1 MSNQHPT
8 GADIRAQIRGCVQ
21 HLEHLLPGQAPIR
34 DFVHHNTLHGH
45 QHLPFR
51 QALAEAR
58 RVTGNR
64 GYLPPER
71 FRTYLAQ
78 GRITREDLLEAID
91 AESDLDPDGILLEW
105 PRGRG
110 PLQRR
115 DLYLAALCYPCE
127 PITAAQ
133 LQWRL
138 DEGDALGRL
147 QPDLDAAARARLIT
161 AAGSADE
168 SAAATA
174 LWSACL
180 AALGLEQQTLHPE
193 ELAEPSPEQVQ
204 RVLERFGQ
212 ERDRADGPTMGP
224 IMGQIRREA
233 VLALQSLLGRLG
245 QDLTLRGL
253 LLALTGEDLMDRI
266 RPPLVRFLG
275 NYLDEGFAPWRN
287 PVAGLGLFG
296 AWRATALGDLTPLFR
311 DLQAWDQE
319 LESLPEDPLEAI
331 ITELK
336 RLGLPRERWVQYL
349 ERLALEL
356 PGWSGMV
363 LWRHRETGYARSRSA
378 VSMLDYLAVRLVLE
392 RIYAQRLCREHWQIE
407 PSLDMLRWYFRR
419 HPEELL
425 VRQALFAEDLPEFLA
440 ARAARAVSVSDLA
453 PRREDWQTL
462 AVLLWAWR
470 QGGGAEGPRDL
481 SPHGHAWPLFRLAQH
496 LGLAAP
502 DLERMGPPGV
512 EGLLDVLRRLDP
524 ERAGYLWLSA
534 FEGHYR
540 EEILGALA
548 ANHGRGRWR
557 ERMAHPG
564 DLASAQVIF
573 CMDDREEGIRRHLE
587 ELDSSL
593 ETLGAAAHFSVPHNW
608 RGLDDLGVTPLAPV
622 IPTPVIPVHEVRE
635 RSRPA
640 AGDLAE
646 THARGQLRLRT
657 WGQRILEQGRRGPLG
672 ALVVSALAA
681 PPAGLS
687 LLWKLAAPAGFSAL
701 KWRLQSLVRPPVP
714 TCIEF
719 TATDDSPA
727 ATPEAPR
734 LGFTDQEQ
742 ADRVQA
748 LLRSLG
754 LSRGFSP
761 LVAILGHGSRNQ
773 NNPHASAYNCGAC
786 SGRFSG
792 PNARLVSAMA
802 NRAAVRTLLK
812 ERGICIP
819 EGTWFLGGEH
829 DTCNDGLTWYDLEDL
844 PTDLAPAFRRLR
856 QDLDEAARLHAQER
870 CRRFASAP
878 PRLEP
883 RSAHRHA
890 ANRAWD
896 ISQVRP
902 ELGHATNACAFFGRR
917 ALSRGVFFDRRAFL
931 ISYDPTQ
938 DPDGDILE
946 RHLVINGAVGAGI
959 SLEYYFS
966 AANDEGYGCGSKV
979 THNVAGLLGVMDGA
993 SSDLRTG
1000 LPRQMVEVHEA
1011 MRLLVVVEQSIT
1023 ILTAIYE
1030 RQPAVAQ
1037 LVGGGWIQLAALDPE
1052 SGEIHLFRPGIG
1064 WVHWGPPATP
1074 VPRVGRSH
1082 ECYLGFSG
1090 PRPPVLIA
1098 APDEASAHA

>member
-1 MSNQHPT
+1 MSEHQAT
-8 GADIRAQIRGCVQ
+8 DIRAQIRECVH

-34 DFVHHNTLHGH
+34 DFVHHNTLHGF

-51 QALAEAR
+51 EALAEAR
-58 RVTGNR
+58 QVTGNR

-71 FRTYLAQ
+71 FRAYLAE
-78 GRITREDLLEAID
+78 GRIGREDLMEAID
-91 AESDLDPDGILLEW
+91 AESDLAPQDILLEW
-105 PRGRG
+105 PGDRE
-110 PLQRR
+110 PLRRR
-115 DLYLAALCYPCE
+115 DVYLAALRNPCE

-133 LQWRL
+133 LQWRV
-138 DEGDALGRL
+138 DEEDAFGRL
-147 QPDLDAAARARLIT
+147 QPDLDAPARERLIA
-161 AAGSADE
+161 AAGGAD
-168 SAAATA
+168 AATAIAA

-180 AALGLEQQTLHPE
+180 AALGLEQRAPHPE

-204 RVLERFGQ
+204 RALERLGQ
-212 ERDRADGPTMGP
+212 EREVPEGPAP
-224 IMGQIRREA
+224 DLIARQIRREA
-233 VLALQSLLGRLG
+233 VQSLQSLLDRLG
-245 QDLTLRGL
+245 PELTLRGL
-253 LLALTGEDLMDRI
+253 LHALTGVDLMDRI
-266 RPPLVRFLG
+266 RPPLIRHLG
-275 NYLDEGFAPWRN
+275 NYLDEGFAPWRS
-287 PVAGLGLFG
+287 PAGVQGLYG

-336 RLGLPRERWVQYL
+336 HLGLPRERWVPYL

-363 LWRHRETGYARSRSA
+363 LWRHRNPGYKRAQSP

-425 VRQALFAEDLPEFLA
+425 VRQALFAGRLPEFLA
-440 ARAARAVSVSDLA
+440 ARAARATTVSDLA
-453 PRREDWQTL
+453 PKGEDWPSL
-462 AVLLWAWR
+462 AALLWAWR
-470 QGGGAEGPRDL
+470 HDGGAEVPGGRSL
-481 SPHGHAWPLFRLAQH
+481 HGHAWPLFRLAQH

-502 DLERMGPPGV
+502 DLARLGARGAET
-512 EGLLDVLRRLDP
+512 LLDALGRLDP
-524 ERAGYLWLSA
+524 ERAGYLWLCA
-534 FEGHYR
+534 FERHYR
-540 EEILGALA
+540 EQILGALA

-557 ERMAHPG
+557 ERRTPSS

-587 ELDSSL
+587 ELDPSV

-608 RGLDDLGVTPLAPV
+608 RGLDDREVTPLAPV
-622 IPTPVIPVHEVRE
+622 IPTPVIPAHEVRE
-635 RSRPA
+635 CPRPE
-640 AGDLAE
+640 AGGLAQA
-646 THARGQLRLRT
+646 HARGQVRLRT
-657 WGQRILEQGRRGPLG
+657 WGQRLLEQGRRGLLG
-672 ALVVSALAA
+672 PIAVSALGG

-687 LLWKLAAPAGFSAL
+687 LLGKLAAPAGFATL
-701 KWRLQSLVRPPVP
+701 TGRLRDLVRPPVP
-714 TCIEF
+714 TRI
-719 TATDDSPA
+719 ALVAPNDSPA

-734 LGFTDQEQ
+734 LGFTDREQ

-754 LSRGFSP
+754 LTRGFSP
-761 LVAILGHGSRNQ
+761 LVAVIGHGSLNQ

-802 NRAAVRTLLK
+802 NRPEVRVLLD
-812 ERGICIP
+812 RGGITIP
-819 EGTWFLGGEH
+819 EGTWFLGCEH
-829 DTCNDGLTWYDLEDL
+829 DTCSDTLTWYDLEDL
-844 PTDLAPAFRRLR
+844 PPYLARTFDRLR
-856 QDLDEAARLHAQER
+856 QSLEGAGRLHAQER

-878 PRLEP
+878 PGIALGA
-883 RSAHRHA
+883 AHHHA

-896 ISQVRP
+896 VSQVRP

-917 ALSRGVFFDRRAFL
+917 ALSRGAFFDRRAFL

-938 DPDGDILE
+938 DPDGSILE

-966 AANDEGYGCGSKV
+966 ASNDEGYGSGSKV

-1000 LPRQMVEVHEA
+1000 LPRQMVEIHEA
-1011 MRLLVVVEQSIT
+1011 MRLLVVVEQT
-1023 ILTAIYE
+1023 IDVLTAIYE
-1030 RQPAVAQ
+1030 RQSAIAE
-1037 LVGGGWIQLAALDPE
+1037 LVGGGWIQLAALDPQT
-1052 SGEIHLFRPGIG
+1052 GAIHLFKPGTG
-1064 WVHWGPPATP
+1064 WVPWRPTGTP
-1074 VPRVGRSH
+1074 VPRTSRSADW
-1082 ECYLGFSG
+1082 YLGFSG
-1090 PRPPVLIA
+1090 PRPPALIA
-1098 APDEASAHA
+1098 APDEIAAHA